1 MQTISL
7 SDKQIDHMKEF
18 YQEEFEK
25 TVRRLEH
32 LRTVLKELGEEN
44 PEAGVKKR
52 ATPSKKKRTSRPGRK
67 SVWEPLILKRLRQ
80 LDKPVTYEELTE
92 EIMTLA
98 KIPPEKKKS
107 TKQAILSVAF
117 RMRTRDN
124 KIDTY
129 SAGTREK
136 YVGLRQWFDEPGTM
150 SKEYAGK
157 IEAEPKS
164 KSKRRKTKA
173 RKKPAVSRKKPAVS
187 AKQTV

>member
-7 SDKQIDHMKEF
+7 PDKQVESMREF
-18 YQEEFEK
+18 YLEELEK
-25 TVRRLEH
+25 TIRRMEH
-32 LRTVLKELGEEN
+32 LKAVLKELGEEA
-44 PEAGVKKR
+44 PTSVPAAKQQKVKRKR
-52 ATPSKKKRTSRPGRK
+52 KARPGRK

-124 KIDTY
+124 KIDTF

-136 YVGLRQWFDEPGTM
+136 YVGLRQWFDEPGKM
-150 SKEYAGK
+150 SREYAKK
-157 IEAEPKS
+157 ITVRKAKVKKRKAKASPK
-164 KSKRRKTKA
+164 K
-173 RKKPAVSRKKPAVS
+173 
-187 AKQTV
+187 